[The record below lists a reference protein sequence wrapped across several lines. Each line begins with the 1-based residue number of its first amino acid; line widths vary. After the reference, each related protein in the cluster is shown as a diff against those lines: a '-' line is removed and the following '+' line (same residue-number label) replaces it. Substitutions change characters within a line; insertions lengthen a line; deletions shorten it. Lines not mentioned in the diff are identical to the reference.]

1 MSLVIAY
8 QFLILCIGLYLV
20 IKGADVLLSSA
31 ISIGKK
37 IGVSDFFVGLIIIG
51 FGTSLS
57 ELLVSIKA
65 VLENSPN
72 LSVGNV
78 IGSNISNVI
87 LVLGF
92 ALLISSIQFKNI
104 KKFDILFHLIIHLLF
119 FIIFYFMNFNSTF
132 GYIFI
137 ILFIFYIFRSLKSSA
152 SNEVSDIE
160 LEKNTISIL
169 TFENP
174 IKYGVPIIFLS
185 ILITLMGAQLTVNS
199 AIKISNILKISESFL
214 GLTIIAIG
222 TSLPEIATSIRAAK
236 RKKSE
241 IIIGNII
248 GSNIYNLLLILGAS
262 SLFKNFNYTKSILT
276 TEVIFLVFCV
286 FLLSILLAINF
297 KFKKKQ
303 SLIFIFLYLIY
314 LYNLYNSNF

>member
-1 MSLVIAY
+1 
-8 QFLILCIGLYLV
+8 
-20 IKGADVLLSSA
+20 
-31 ISIGKK
+31 
-37 IGVSDFFVGLIIIG
+37 
-51 FGTSLS
+51 
-57 ELLVSIKA
+57 
-65 VLENSPN
+65 
-72 LSVGNV
+72 
-78 IGSNISNVI
+78 
-87 LVLGF
+87 
-92 ALLISSIQFKNI
+92 
-104 KKFDILFHLIIHLLF
+104 
-119 FIIFYFMNFNSTF
+119 MNFNSTF

-152 SNEVSDIE
+152 SNEVSNIE

-214 GLTIIAIG
+214 GLTIIAMG

-262 SLFKNFNYTKSILT
+262 SLFKNFNYDKSILT
-276 TEVIFLVFCV
+276 TEIFLVFCI

-297 KFKKKQ
+297 KFKKQSFNIHFSLPNLLIQ
-303 SLIFIFLYLIY
+303 SL
-314 LYNLYNSNF
+314 

>member
-1 MSLVIAY
+1 
-8 QFLILCIGLYLV
+8 
-20 IKGADVLLSSA
+20 
-31 ISIGKK
+31 
-37 IGVSDFFVGLIIIG
+37 
-51 FGTSLS
+51 
-57 ELLVSIKA
+57 
-65 VLENSPN
+65 
-72 LSVGNV
+72 
-78 IGSNISNVI
+78 
-87 LVLGF
+87 
-92 ALLISSIQFKNI
+92 
-104 KKFDILFHLIIHLLF
+104 
-119 FIIFYFMNFNSTF
+119 
-132 GYIFI
+132 
-137 ILFIFYIFRSLKSSA
+137 
-152 SNEVSDIE
+152 
-160 LEKNTISIL
+160 
-169 TFENP
+169 
-174 IKYGVPIIFLS
+174 
-185 ILITLMGAQLTVNS
+185 MGAQLTVNS

-262 SLFKNFNYTKSILT
+262 SLFKNFNYDKSILT

-303 SLIFIFLYLIY
+303 SFIFIFLYLIY

>member
-1 MSLVIAY
+1 
-8 QFLILCIGLYLV
+8 
-20 IKGADVLLSSA
+20 
-31 ISIGKK
+31 
-37 IGVSDFFVGLIIIG
+37 
-51 FGTSLS
+51 
-57 ELLVSIKA
+57 

-262 SLFKNFNYTKSILT
+262 SLFKNFKYDKSILT

>member
-1 MSLVIAY
+1 
-8 QFLILCIGLYLV
+8 
-20 IKGADVLLSSA
+20 
-31 ISIGKK
+31 
-37 IGVSDFFVGLIIIG
+37 
-51 FGTSLS
+51 
-57 ELLVSIKA
+57 
-65 VLENSPN
+65 
-72 LSVGNV
+72 
-78 IGSNISNVI
+78 
-87 LVLGF
+87 
-92 ALLISSIQFKNI
+92 
-104 KKFDILFHLIIHLLF
+104 
-119 FIIFYFMNFNSTF
+119 MNFNSTF

-137 ILFIFYIFRSLKSSA
+137 ILFIFYIFRSLTSSA
-152 SNEVSDIE
+152 SNEVSNIE

-174 IKYGVPIIFLS
+174 IRYGVPIIFLS

-262 SLFKNFNYTKSILT
+262 SLFKNFNYDKSILT
-276 TEVIFLVFCV
+276 TEGFF
-286 FLLSILLAINF
+286 
-297 KFKKKQ
+297 
-303 SLIFIFLYLIY
+303 
-314 LYNLYNSNF
+314 